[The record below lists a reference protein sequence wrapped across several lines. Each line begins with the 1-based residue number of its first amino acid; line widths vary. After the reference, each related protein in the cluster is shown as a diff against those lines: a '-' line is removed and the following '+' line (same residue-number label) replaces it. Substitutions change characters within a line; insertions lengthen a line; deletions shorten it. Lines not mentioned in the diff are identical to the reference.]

1 MKKMLIAAMI
11 ASLASGPSLLAAS
24 NKGPKK
30 GDLKKEFERVA
41 NPPPK
46 KKADRPE
53 NNYNPPGP
61 GPSKPKGPSPK

>member
-1 MKKMLIAAMI
+1 MKSLIGFII
-11 ASLASGPSLLAAS
+11 AGLTSGLMLAAP
-24 NKGPKK
+24 NGKGPKK